1 MKNFNFYF
9 KKGLILAKMA
19 LKGKSIFTKLLLGL
33 YLILSFIGKL
43 FFFTRPIF
51 LIADNNLAMMIVE
64 GHDFELNKLF
74 EGVNSKNRYSSLL
87 LANIFVE
94 GIALAAAVIFVV
106 PFLVW
111 GLMPNLY
118 NYQVSPF
125 IFVSVFGVAASILL
139 VALLIIY
146 APMGYIA
153 TKGKDLNAGDILFLS
168 KEGSANAKGKI
179 LGINLLN
186 YLFILL
192 ILGALIGG
200 AIIVANIMRD
210 EYSVVLLAANFI
222 IMGIFIVLIF
232 VDLFLLP
239 IFKMAILISQY
250 ALFFDNVQAKHI
262 VVATKGSSSNE
273 YVPIFSDDK
282 EVK

>member
-74 EGVNSKNRYSSLL
+74 EGVNTKNRYSSLL

-146 APMGYIA
+146 SPMGYIA

-200 AIIVANIMRD
+200 AIVVANIMRD
-210 EYSVVLLAANFI
+210 EYGVVLLAANFI